1 MLSLSQSLCLLLAAV
16 SSAQAQLSYLSKPNA
31 TWTVQAS
38 ELAAGN
44 GLFLDPT
51 GSMIVA
57 TFLDGSVRFLDPTT
71 GSAVAPQYTPSSNG
85 FSVRGF
91 GGAAFSYNS
100 ATPYIVY
107 AVTDNYLSATNADTR
122 IIGLSTS
129 GQKLFESEPLPGVQS
144 GTPVPSWDGRF
155 VYMNSNV
162 GGTTGYFSIIDT
174 AQLVSASTP
183 LAPIY
188 QQSNSTNPFS
198 PLGYYHRPVRGNY
211 YRPGSRLNYN
221 DMLVWGFE
229 TAMNETVVGTGQI
242 FGFQLPTDGNPLE
255 YFLLGGKQGFQSS
268 TPPVLT
274 NGGLSMYWAITRGQ
288 TVCWVNQQF
297 DHSRTSYFGFARGS
311 PAYIG
316 ARAPPTLASDSEFPK
331 LFGPGASAS
340 IWSANAYLNVTNEV
354 KVAAVVSSRVAIS
367 PDHSYVYYADQSGGV
382 GALTFDTLNVS
393 WTLTNSAPIE
403 ADIALSTDGTMLFTG
418 DTTGLITAYTVATGS
433 MAPHTSPPA
442 LTGPPVSTYV
452 PGGGN
457 GTMSSSMPTI
467 APTKKGKP
475 GHSTSTAP
483 SLVASNS
490 STMMPTPMTNSSS
503 GASSMT
509 PSIMTMVPRGG
520 NMTSSM
526 TPNNNSTGTSA
537 PGSTSTPGGSSTA
550 APSLTPVKQP
560 TSTSSA
566 DFGKKYIW
574 TLAVS
579 ALALIL

>member
-1 MLSLSQSLCLLLAAV
+1 MQAACISLTFPLFVGPILC
-16 SSAQAQLSYLSKPNA
+16 S
-31 TWTVQAS
+31 
-38 ELAAGN
+38 
-44 GLFLDPT
+44 
-51 GSMIVA
+51 
-57 TFLDGSVRFLDPTT
+57 
-71 GSAVAPQYTPSSNG
+71 
-85 FSVRGF
+85 
-91 GGAAFSYNS
+91 
-100 ATPYIVY
+100 
-107 AVTDNYLSATNADTR
+107 R

-129 GQKLFESEPLPGVQS
+129 GTKLFESEPLPGVQS

-229 TAMNETVVGTGQI
+229 TAMNQTVVGTGQI

-255 YFLLGGKQGFQSS
+255 YFLLGAAQGFQSS

-274 NGGLSMYWAITRGQ
+274 NGGLSMYWSTTRGQ
-288 TVCWVNQQF
+288 TMCWVNQQF
-297 DHSRTSYFGFARGS
+297 DHSRTNFFGFARGS

-316 ARAPPTLASDSEFPK
+316 ARAPPTLASDAEFPK

-382 GALTFDTLNVS
+382 GALTFDTLNTS
-393 WTLTNSAPIE
+393 WTLQNSNPIE
-403 ADIALSTDGTMLFTG
+403 ADIALSTDGTMLFIG
-418 DTTGLITAYTVATGS
+418 DTTGLISAYTVATGS
-433 MAPHTSPPA
+433 MAPHTSPPVV
-442 LTGPPVSTYV
+442 TGPPVSTYV

-475 GHSTSTAP
+475 GHSTSAAP
-483 SLVASNS
+483 SLVAS
-490 STMMPTPMTNSSS
+490 NSSS

-509 PSIMTMVPRGG
+509 PSIMTMVPSGG
-520 NMTSSM
+520 NMTPSLA
-526 TPNNNSTGTSA
+526 PNNGTGSPT
-537 PGSTSTPGGSSTA
+537 PGSTSIPGSSSTA

-566 DFGKKYIW
+566 DFAQKYMW
-574 TLAVS
+574 TLAIS